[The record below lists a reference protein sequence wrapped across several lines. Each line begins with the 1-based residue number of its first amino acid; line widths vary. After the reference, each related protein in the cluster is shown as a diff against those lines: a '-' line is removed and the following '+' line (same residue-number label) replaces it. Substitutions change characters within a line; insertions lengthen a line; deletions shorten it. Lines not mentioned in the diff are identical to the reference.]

1 MKQRYIGKMS
11 QKSFLTTFEISQI
24 CEVNPTTVQNW
35 VKEKKLK
42 AYVTPGGHRR
52 VRREDLIS
60 FMKEFGMP
68 IPTELAE
75 VPTFILIVDDE
86 KDIIDLL
93 TSLMRITDGEIE
105 IAGARSGVEALLII
119 GERKPDLLILD
130 IMMPGMNGIEVC
142 QRLKGSPVTQKIK
155 IVAIS
160 GVPDPAIRQ
169 RALAAGADL
178 FFPKPLDMISF
189 RDSCF
194 NLLHSVRAR

>member
-1 MKQRYIGKMS
+1 MS

-68 IPTELAE
+68 IPTELEE

-160 GVPDPAIRQ
+160 GVYDPAIRQ
-169 RALAAGADL
+169 GSLAAGADL